1 VIPSEWRR
9 CAEERGCGGAKQ
21 SSPAIAVGRASWCA
35 AGPSV
40 HPPCDGNRHGDVGA
54 QGGEVGDA
62 PVALA
67 SEEVDANV
75 GHVANVLEG
84 PVAVAAVRAVVAV
97 ATGSEE
103 FAPLGKRWM
112 LLIA

>member
-1 VIPSEWRR
+1 MCSTTARARVKNGSCAYSSCTAGAIPSEWTR
-9 CAEERGCGGAKQ
+9 CAEERGCGAAKQ

-67 SEEVDANV
+67 SEQVDVNV
-75 GHVANVLEG
+75 GHV
-84 PVAVAAVRAVVAV
+84 
-97 ATGSEE
+97 
-103 FAPLGKRWM
+103 
-112 LLIA
+112 